1 MAQTPLQDAWLIIS
15 VAEGFWIPL
24 ELLTPTTRR
33 PLSLKTYN
41 SHTAAITINTPAASV
56 STKKLS

>member
-1 MAQTPLQDAWLIIS
+1 MAQTPLQEAWLIIS

-24 ELLTPTTRR
+24 ELLTPATRR

-41 SHTAAITINTPAASV
+41 SRTAAITRSTPAASE